1 MTLDRAPTSPKLA
14 STTIDVITVLF
25 GGLVTA
31 LPRTVLLALPL
42 ACGIASAAIADPAMD
57 AAMKEL
63 VPTGTLRVAIAV
75 APAPSALYAIKDGTT
90 GKYRGVT
97 VDLGAAMAKKLG
109 VPVEFLPHLAS
120 GEIQNSAASGRWDV
134 TFMPV
139 DEERKK
145 FVDFGNAYH
154 LLQSTYLVAPGSKL
168 AKVEDAN
175 EPTVRIGGVANTAT
189 FRAAQRTAPKATF
202 VTVPGVDAAVAAM
215 KAGEID
221 CIALSRESL
230 SGLTA
235 KIPGSHILEGGFLN
249 SSTAVAVPKG
259 KPEALAYVSQFVE
272 EAKATGLVRK
282 AFDAVDLKNSQV
294 APAGM
299 KP

>member
-1 MTLDRAPTSPKLA
+1 MTISNCVGAGFA
-14 STTIDVITVLF
+14 TVML
-25 GGLVTA
+25 T
-31 LPRTVLLALPL
+31 
-42 ACGIASAAIADPAMD
+42 CGIFLPAKADV
-57 AAMKEL
+57 MKEL
-63 VPTGTLRVAIAV
+63 VPTGKLRVAIAV
-75 APAPSALYAIKDGTT
+75 APAPSALYAVKDGTT
-90 GKYRGVT
+90 GEYRGVT
-97 VDLGAAMAKKLG
+97 VELGSAMAKKLG
-109 VPVEFLPHLAS
+109 VQVEFLPHLAS
-120 GEIQNSAASGRWDV
+120 GEIQNSAASGKWDV

-145 FVDFGNAYH
+145 FVDFGSAYH

-175 EPTVRIGGVANTAT
+175 APGVRIGGVANTAT
-189 FRAAQRTAPKATF
+189 FRAAQRTAAKATF
-202 VTVPGVDAAVAAM
+202 VAVPGVDTAVAAM

-230 SGLTA
+230 SGLAT
-235 KIPGSHILEGGFLN
+235 KIPGSRILDGGFLN

-272 EAKATGLVRK
+272 DAKATGLVRN
-282 AFDAVDLKNSQV
+282 AFDAMNLKNSQV

>member
-1 MTLDRAPTSPKLA
+1 
-14 STTIDVITVLF
+14 
-25 GGLVTA
+25 
-31 LPRTVLLALPL
+31 LLALLL
-42 ACGIASAAIADPAMD
+42 ACSVTSAAVADPATD
-57 AAMKEL
+57 AVKKEL

-75 APAPSALYAIKDGTT
+75 APAPSALYVIKDTTT
-90 GKYRGVT
+90 GKFHGVSIE
-97 VDLGAAMAKKLG
+97 LGSALAKKLG

-120 GEIQNSAASGRWDV
+120 GEIQNEAASGKWDV

-168 AKVEDAN
+168 MKVEDAN
-175 EPTVRIGGVANTAT
+175 AAGVRIGGVANTAT

-202 VTVPGVDAAVAAM
+202 VTVPGVDAAVAGM

-230 SGLTA
+230 SGLAT
-235 KIPGSHILEGGFLN
+235 KIPGSRVLDGGFLN
-249 SSTAVAVPKG
+249 SSTAIAVPKG
-259 KPEALAYVSQFVE
+259 RPAALAYASQFIE
-272 EAKATGLVRK
+272 EAKASGLVRK
-282 AFDAVDLKNSQV
+282 AFDDVNLKNSQV

>member
-1 MTLDRAPTSPKLA
+1 MTAY
-14 STTIDVITVLF
+14 
-25 GGLVTA
+25 
-31 LPRTVLLALPL
+31 PRTLLLAILL
-42 ACGIASAAIADPAMD
+42 ACGGAQTISADPAMD
-57 AAMKEL
+57 AVKKEL

-75 APAPSALYAIKDGTT
+75 APAPSALYTIKDTAT
-90 GKYRGVT
+90 GKFRGVA
-97 VDLGAAMAKKLG
+97 VDLGSALAKKLG

-120 GEIQNSAASGRWDV
+120 GEIQNSAASGKWDV

-168 AKVEDAN
+168 AKVDDAN
-175 EPTVRIGGVANTAT
+175 APGVRIGGVANTAT

-202 VTVPGVDAAVAAM
+202 ITVPGVDAAVAAM

-230 SGLTA
+230 SGLAA
-235 KIPGSHILEGGFLN
+235 KIPGSRVLDGGFLN

-259 KPEALAYVSQFVE
+259 KPAALAYVTQFVE
-272 EAKATGLVRK
+272 EAKASGLVRK
-282 AFDAVDLKNSQV
+282 AFDDANLKNSQV